1 MEGQR
6 RRILVIDDEIRFGS
20 VIARVLEAECDV
32 IVVASAE
39 EAIDRVARRE
49 RFDLFFCDLKM
60 PGMAGPDFR
69 HNLGVLAAELVER
82 VVFITAG
89 ATTLEALAF
98 LEQSNV
104 HWIEKPFPSL
114 ATFRAAV
121 RRHLVRVRG
130 GMPSGG
136 GAP

>member
-1 MEGQR
+1 MEQR
-6 RRILVIDDEIRFGS
+6 RRVLVIDDDLRFGS

-39 EAIDRVARRE
+39 DALDRIARRE

-69 HNLGVLAAELVER
+69 HNLGVLAPELAER
-82 VVFITAG
+82 VVFVTAG
-89 ATTLEALAF
+89 ATTLEAKAF
-98 LEQSNV
+98 LEQPDV

-121 RRHLVRVRG
+121 RHHLARVRG